1 LDELDAKILRALIS
15 ESGIA
20 QSSALVKSSL
30 KAIADRLGAD
40 DMTVYNRYKK
50 LQESGSMSKWQI
62 FVNPTF
68 FGYRALDVM
77 AYVQPESG
85 KADMIRKIR
94 LIQGV
99 FVMLNFYGK
108 ALKIIMVYDSEESRS
123 RAVELISRITNAER
137 ITSSRMVTPVS
148 KTERII
154 ETDVAIIRAFS
165 DDARKSPVLLA
176 KELGLSTR
184 TVRNRV
190 EKLRRENTIFTLPNL
205 NLGGI
210 PGSIAVYLSYTYSN
224 REAKGSVD
232 REVLSHLRQLPVG
245 WVLRPRAWVRH
256 VERPH
261 HAGCPEVSGLV
272 KAAPRHHERRSG
284 NSY

>member
-1 LDELDAKILRALIS
+1 
-15 ESGIA
+15 
-20 QSSALVKSSL
+20 
-30 KAIADRLGAD
+30 
-40 DMTVYNRYKK
+40 MTVYNRYKK

-148 KTERII
+148 KTERIT
-154 ETDVAIIRAFS
+154 ETDVAIIRALS

-210 PGSIAVYLSYTYSN
+210 PGSIAVYLSVHVQQQ
-224 REAKGSVD
+224 GSK
-232 REVLSHLRQLPVG
+232 RFG
-245 WVLRPRAWVRH
+245 RP
-256 VERPH
+256 
-261 HAGCPEVSGLV
+261 
-272 KAAPRHHERRSG
+272 
-284 NSY
+284 